1 MSKHVLLTGSSNGIG
16 KEIAILLL
24 KQKFKVYGFSRSNSI
39 NHQDFIFNKIN
50 LSKPI
55 MDFRFSND
63 IDLN

>member
-1 MSKHVLLTGSSNGIG
+1 MSKHVLLTGSSKGIG

-50 LSKPI
+50 LSKPK
-55 MDFRFSND
+55 
-63 IDLN
+63 L